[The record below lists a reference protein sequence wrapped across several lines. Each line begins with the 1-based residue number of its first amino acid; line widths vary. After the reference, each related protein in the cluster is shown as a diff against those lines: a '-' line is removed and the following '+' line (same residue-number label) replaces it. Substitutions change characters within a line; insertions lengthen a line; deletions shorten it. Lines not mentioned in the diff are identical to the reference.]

1 MKYDL
6 RGVSADK
13 SEVHEAIK
21 GLDKGIFPN
30 AFCKVLPDFAAF
42 DSDYCTLMHADTA
55 GTKTS
60 LAYLCYRETG
70 NLDIWRGIV
79 QDALV
84 MNIDDLACVGLVDDL
99 IVSSTIGRNKRVID
113 GNVLKALIQGTKQFA
128 DKMLEYGVKLHLAGG
143 ETADVGD
150 IVRTL
155 DVGFTVFGRMKRSEV
170 LENNIQAGDVIV
182 GLASYGQA
190 TYEDTYNSGI
200 GSNGLTSARHDT
212 LRKQYG
218 TDFPESYDTA
228 MPDEVAFTGQRS
240 FGDTV
245 VFDTKN
251 YLVSDLLLSP
261 TRTYLPVLKQLF
273 ATLGTPKMHG
283 IIHCSGG
290 GQTKV
295 EKFID
300 NDIHII
306 KDNLLPV
313 PPVFRLI
320 QQESNTAWREM
331 YKVFNMGHRLEVYL
345 SEKDAQTVLDIAK
358 SFHIDAQIVG
368 KVVSSVSKKITLKS
382 DYGEFIYE

>member
-13 SEVHEAIK
+13 NEVHEAIK
-21 GLDKGIFPN
+21 GMDKGIFPN

-42 DSDYCTLMHADTA
+42 DPEYCNLMHADTA

-60 LAYLCYRETG
+60 LAYLYFRETG
-70 NLDIWRGIV
+70 NLNLWRGIV

-84 MNIDDLACVGLVDDL
+84 MNIDDLACVGLVDNMT
-99 IVSSTIGRNKRVID
+99 VSSTIGRNKRVID
-113 GNVLKALIQGTKQFA
+113 GNVLKALIQGTKEFS
-128 DKMLEYGVKLHLAGG
+128 DKMASFGINLHLAGG

-155 DVGFTVFGRMKRSEV
+155 DVGFTVFGRMKRNAV
-170 LENNIQAGDVIV
+170 LENNIQNGDVIV

-190 TYEDTYNSGI
+190 SYEDNYNSGI
-200 GSNGLTSARHDT
+200 GSNGLTSARHDV
-212 LRKQYG
+212 LHKQYG
-218 TDFPESYDTA
+218 ANFPESYDTA
-228 MPDEVAFTGQRS
+228 MPNEVAFTGQRKLS
-240 FGDTV
+240 DTV
-245 VFDTKN
+245 VFDDKN
-251 YLVSDLLLSP
+251 YQVGDLLLSP
-261 TRTYLPVLKQLF
+261 TRTYLPVLKQIFEKIKVENL
-273 ATLGTPKMHG
+273 HG

-295 EKFID
+295 EKFIGD
-300 NDIHII
+300 NLHII

-320 QQESNTAWREM
+320 QKESNTDWQEM

-345 SEKDAQTVLDIAK
+345 APEHAQSILSIAK
-358 SFHIDAQIVG
+358 HFNIDAQIIG
-368 KVVSSVSKKITLKS
+368 KVTAAPQKKITIKS
-382 DYGEFIYE
+382 EFGDFEY